1 MSESKLL
8 KKIREGIV
16 IGDGAMGTM
25 IQSRHQGDANPPEV
39 VLLEKPELIFK
50 IHQEYVRAGSDLV
63 ETNTLGANYLKLK
76 TAGLEDQVKEINKR
90 AVEVARQ
97 ANKDGFVAGSVG
109 PTGKLMEPH
118 GELNFE
124 AAIEVFEEQISCL
137 VEAGADAIIIETMSD
152 LKEMRAAVLA
162 AKEYPIPVIA
172 QMTFTE
178 RGLTLMGSTP
188 EVVAI
193 VLSKMG
199 VDIVGLNCVAG
210 FKEALPLIARMAAV
224 TDLPLSVFPNA
235 GLPVCSRGKTVYPE
249 GPTEFVKQIEE
260 LFKYNV
266 RIIGGCCGTTP
277 EFIPEIKKA
286 VRDFNPEHIHE
297 ISKEKGKARV
307 LYLSSNHQF
316 IEMGENSPVRMIGEK
331 LNPTGRDDLKEAL
344 REENWSYLR
353 NVAREQV
360 IAGARLLDVNIG
372 ISGIDKE
379 KVMKKLV
386 QELQL
391 EVDVPLVLDSNKA
404 EVLEAGLKEYTGRAL
419 INSVNGEEESMETIF
434 PLAKKYGAA
443 VIGLT
448 LDEQGI
454 PATVEGRLAIAKR
467 IIDKARE
474 YGLNEEDIVIDTLVL
489 TAGANQEEVLV
500 AVKALE
506 RVKAQFGVK
515 TTLGVSN
522 VSHGLPGRELINE
535 VFLSMALGAG
545 LDLPILNPF
554 DERVYHLIRAAN
566 LLTGRDNG
574 GQEFI
579 KWYGNNWTWSKIW
592 KKGQSAQGNQEIP
605 EDNRYNKKEDSQLSE
620 EEPVDI
626 VDRIKEVIINGDK
639 ETIIELII
647 NALKVKGP
655 QELIDEALIPGI
667 QRVGDLYEEGTYFLP
682 QLLRSAETVQTG
694 FDYLKGEMKEG
705 STKVKATVLLATV
718 KGDIHDIGKNIVKTI
733 FANHGFEVIDLGA
746 NVDSELIVEKALEHE
761 VDFVGLSALMT
772 TTMDEMGKVISLLK
786 KAGYQG
792 KTIIGGAVTSQ
803 EFAEEIGADIYAS
816 DALDGV
822 RKVQQFIET

>member
-1 MSESKLL
+1 MMENRLL
-8 KKIREGIV
+8 ERIKQGIIV
-16 IGDGAMGTM
+16 GDGAMGTM
-25 IQSRHQGDANPPEV
+25 IHSRCQGETNPPER
-39 VLLEKPELIFK
+39 VLLEDPEIIFE
-50 IHQEYVRAGSDLV
+50 IHQEYVKAGSDLI
-63 ETNTLGANYLKLK
+63 ETNTLGANYIKLK
-76 TAGLEDQVKEINKR
+76 TAGLEDQVEEINKK

-97 ANKDGFVAGSVG
+97 ANKDGIVAGSVG

-118 GELNFE
+118 GELDFNQ
-124 AAIEVFEEQISCL
+124 AIRVFREQISCL
-137 VEAGADAIIIETMSD
+137 VEAGADVIIIETMSD
-152 LKEMRAAVLA
+152 LKETRAAVLA
-162 AKEYPIPVIA
+162 AKEFPVPVIA
-172 QMTFTE
+172 QVTFTE

-188 EVVAI
+188 EVVAM
-193 VLSKMG
+193 VLEKMG

-210 FKEALPLIARMAAV
+210 FKEAIPLIAKMAAV
-224 TDLPLSVFPNA
+224 TEIPLSVFPNA
-235 GLPVCSRGKTVYPE
+235 GLPFCRRGKTLYPE
-249 GPTEFVKQIEE
+249 GPREFVQEIEE
-260 LFKYNV
+260 LLKYNV

-277 EFIPEIKKA
+277 DFIPEIKKA
-286 VRDFNPEHIHE
+286 VLDFNQDANKDKKKN
-297 ISKEKGKARV
+297 SV

-316 IEMGENSPVRMIGEK
+316 IKIGKKSPVKMIGEK

-344 REENWSYLR
+344 RNENWSYLR
-353 NVAREQV
+353 KMAREQV

-372 ISGIDKE
+372 ISGITQE
-379 KVMKKLV
+379 KVMKKLI

-419 INSVNGEEESMETIF
+419 INSVNGEQDSMETIL
-434 PLAKKYGAA
+434 PLARKYGAA

-454 PATVEGRLAIAKR
+454 PSTVEGRLAIAKR

-474 YGLNEEDIVIDTLVL
+474 YGLKEEDIVIDTLVL
-489 TAGANQEEVLV
+489 TAGANQEEVLI
-500 AVKALE
+500 AVKTLE
-506 RVKAQFGVK
+506 KVKAQFGVR

-554 DERVYHLIRAAN
+554 DEKVHHLIRAAN

-579 KWYGNNWTWSKIW
+579 KWYGNKTAAGVGNKKCYSK
-592 KKGQSAQGNQEIP
+592 P
-605 EDNRYNKKEDSQLSE
+605 ED
-620 EEPVDI
+620 EPDHLVN
-626 VDRIKEVIINGDK
+626 RIKVVIINGDK
-639 ETIIELII
+639 GPIIGFIDK
-647 NALKVKGP
+647 ALEEKSP
-655 QELIDEALIPGI
+655 QEIIDEALIPGI
-667 QRVGDLYEEGTYFLP
+667 QQVGDLYDEGTYFLP

-694 FDYLKGEMKEG
+694 FDYLKKEMKEG
-705 STKVKATVLLATV
+705 LTKVKATILLATV

-746 NVDSELIVEKALEHE
+746 NVDNHLIVEKALEYG
-761 VDFVGLSALMT
+761 VDFVGLSSLMT
-772 TTMDEMGKVISLLK
+772 TTMDEMGKVIQLLK
-786 KAGYQG
+786 ERDFRG

-803 EFAEEIGADIYAS
+803 EFAEEIGADLYAV

-822 RKVQQFIET
+822 RKINKIIDIQ